1 MDVTK
6 TIFILRYE
14 ADNFMGKT
22 KWFIVRKFFLYFDKY
37 RLWIVFNVKFP
48 KKMYKSKKIHQ

>member
-37 RLWIVFNVKFP
+37 RL
-48 KKMYKSKKIHQ
+48 